1 MAENSLAKFEGYFKM
16 SIIIIG
22 CKLFTRITGNTQHL
36 LYPLLP
42 LNASITTPSLFVIA
56 VTVVHPFLDTKTL
69 LRECCIVMLFIDNFI
84 LPLVIHCFF
93 VCYFII
99 NTYCK

>member
-16 SIIIIG
+16 SLIIVD

-42 LNASITTPSLFVIA
+42 LNASITTLYIQSLRHCSHSHTSV
-56 VTVVHPFLDTKTL
+56 
-69 LRECCIVMLFIDNFI
+69 LRYKNFI
-84 LPLVIHCFF
+84 TRML
-93 VCYFII
+93 
-99 NTYCK
+99 YCDALY